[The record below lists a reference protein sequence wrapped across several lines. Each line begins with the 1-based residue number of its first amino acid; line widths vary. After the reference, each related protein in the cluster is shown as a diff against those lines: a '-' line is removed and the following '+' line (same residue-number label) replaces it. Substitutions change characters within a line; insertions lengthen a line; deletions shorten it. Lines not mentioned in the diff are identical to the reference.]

1 MPNNEKLILAN
12 EKPIIID
19 KSIYELLQEVRYEM
33 TKIPIRK
40 SGVNKHLNYN
50 YFETADFLPT
60 AHKLF
65 YERGL
70 CPLFSIGYDPNTGIE
85 MAYLRI
91 IKGAEALTVQFP
103 TDTPTNMSGIQ
114 AVGAK
119 ITYMER
125 YCYRSLLG
133 LTENDIVDLT
143 LDDTSRNV
151 KVEDKTATPKQIEKI
166 RQLYDEEN
174 IAKMIEYY
182 GVSNLEEL
190 KMTQASEAIAR
201 KKK

>member
-1 MPNNEKLILAN
+1 MPN
-12 EKPIIID
+12 EKPIIVVD
-19 KSIYELLQEVRYEM
+19 KTIFELIQEVRYEM
-33 TKIPIRK
+33 TKVPLRK
-40 SGVNKHLNYN
+40 TGVNKHLNYN

-70 CPLFSIGYDPNTGIE
+70 CPLFSIGYDPTTGVE
-85 MAYLRI
+85 MAYLKVVR
-91 IKGAEALTVQFP
+91 GAESIEVQFP
-103 TDTPTNMSGIQ
+103 TDMPTNMSGIQ

-143 LDDTSRNV
+143 LDESSKNV
-151 KVEDKTATPKQIEKI
+151 KVEEKKATNKQIEMIK
-166 RQLYDEEN
+166 QLYDAEN
-174 IAKMIEYY
+174 IVKMLEYFNVASLDEMSLKDASDVIAK
-182 GVSNLEEL
+182 
-190 KMTQASEAIAR
+190 KR
-201 KKK
+201 K